1 MKEESRT
8 NMPSSKYIKGYKEK
22 LYSPH
27 PTKPD
32 HIVYPLADTK
42 ECSKCG
48 GTMYQEDVLIGK
60 TTQANIDEV
69 WGMAWVCE
77 ECDETEE
84 FEL

>member
-1 MKEESRT
+1 MKS
-8 NMPSSKYIKGYKEK
+8 IKVC
-22 LYSPH
+22 P
-27 PTKPD
+27 
-32 HIVYPLADTK
+32 
-42 ECSKCG
+42 KCG
-48 GTMYQEDVLIGK
+48 GTMHQEDVLLGK